1 MNKREVVWLIV
12 KLIGTYFFYLAF
24 VSLFSLISSVSAL
37 YSLSSEPTSAAKTD
51 TNISVSPIT
60 APDGFPTRQPNS
72 AVKNIEKPVMDA
84 ASKKIRDEAVKD
96 ILWYVFLTAFYGAI
110 AFYLIRDGRLLFAL
124 LSREGRIVS
133 DTKEIN
139 SLGIFD
145 DPK

>member
-1 MNKREVVWLIV
+1 
-12 KLIGTYFFYLAF
+12 
-24 VSLFSLISSVSAL
+24 
-37 YSLSSEPTSAAKTD
+37 
-51 TNISVSPIT
+51 
-60 APDGFPTRQPNS
+60 
-72 AVKNIEKPVMDA
+72 MDA